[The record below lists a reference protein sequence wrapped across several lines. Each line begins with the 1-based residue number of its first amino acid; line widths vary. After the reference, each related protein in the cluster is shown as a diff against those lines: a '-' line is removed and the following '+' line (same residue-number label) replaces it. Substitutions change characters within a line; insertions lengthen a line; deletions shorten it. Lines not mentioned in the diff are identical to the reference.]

1 MKLWKNLS
9 KEQKRMAKI
18 AILNT
23 LMTSIIM
30 VIIKPIV
37 KDEPFVI
44 TEKIIEFAIF
54 VVVIFAFNC
63 IFIIGARTPKGK

>member
-1 MKLWKNLS
+1 MKLWNNLS
-9 KEQKRMAKI
+9 KEQKKMAKI

-23 LMTSIIM
+23 LMTSIII

>member
-18 AILNT
+18 AIFNT

-37 KDEPFVI
+37 KGELFVI
-44 TEKIIEFAIF
+44 TDKIIEFAIF

-63 IFIIGARTPKGK
+63 IFIIGARKPEQK

>member
-1 MKLWKNLS
+1 MKLWTNLS

-18 AILNT
+18 DIFNT
-23 LMTSIIM
+23 LMMSIIM

-37 KDEPFVI
+37 KDEPFII
-44 TEKIIEFAIF
+44 TDVIIEFVTF

-63 IFIIGARTPKGK
+63 IFIIGARTPKQK